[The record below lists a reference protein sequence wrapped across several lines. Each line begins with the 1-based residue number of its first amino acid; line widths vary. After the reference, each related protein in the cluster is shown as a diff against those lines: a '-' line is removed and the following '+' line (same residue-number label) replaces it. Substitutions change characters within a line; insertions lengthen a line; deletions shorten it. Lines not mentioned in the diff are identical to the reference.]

1 MARSDPRIRGVA
13 LSEVL
18 QGQVQKAVSTLIDVA
33 RGRTRSSAV
42 GKRTNALARQAL
54 GLTKLFMIDVGE
66 ARMGSYRTR
75 PLDNVTSSFES
86 LCVSPPI
93 APSRKMCLS
102 PPLPVRV
109 RPLPPGDAAALPGRA
124 RPHCGLLLGLGG
136 NRAQA
141 GQLTDSR

>member
-93 APSRKMCLS
+93 APVGRLCLS
-102 PPLPVRV
+102 PPVART
-109 RPLPPGDAAALPGRA
+109 RSTAAARRRRRSTRS
-124 RPHCGLLLGLGG
+124 RPATL
-136 NRAQA
+136 RPA
-141 GQLTDSR
+141 